1 MTEDV
6 NTRAGEVD
14 DDDFLMSGGGI
25 SCQFP
30 KKGDSYTGTIVK
42 TGKAR
47 AQTDPESGDVKTF
60 KSGDTRLTKPV
71 TLACADPL
79 GRWDKEAMERVD
91 VEDDNGERV
100 LWVQGQMKNAVRDA
114 ILKAFKT
121 AKVRTKPG
129 LELGGMLTVTYSSS
143 IPSGKKGV
151 NPQKVYSAEYVLAQD
166 NKANAHLLEDDDD
179 PFDDEG

>member
-1 MTEDV
+1 MTTDV
-6 NTRAGEVD
+6 NPRTQED
-14 DDDFLMSGGGI
+14 DEDDFLMSGGGV

-42 TGKAR
+42 KGRPR
-47 AQTDPESGDVKTF
+47 AQTDPESGETKTF
-60 KSGDTRLTKPV
+60 KSGDVRRTMPV
-71 TLACADPL
+71 TLVCADPL

-91 VEDDNGERV
+91 VEDDDGERV

-114 ILKAFKT
+114 VIKAFKE
-121 AKVRTKPG
+121 AGVKSKPG

-151 NPQKVYSAEYVLAQD
+151 NPQKVYTAEYVLAKD

-179 PFDDEG
+179 PFEDD